1 MSFEYVILHCAAET
15 DEGYYEYFPQ
25 IKVHEDENE
34 GVGGPTNR
42 AFWRK
47 YGLKKKIFTPS
58 LKENNLTLFVNFSYL
73 IDSNKDVLLDTD
85 SMDYIIESCKS
96 ARKIIIMVH
105 GKAGDSENCWTY
117 ANLSSKAMVANG
129 ITEPLSKFLS
139 YDNLAKWVGSALVGK
154 KQHLLSLVMCYGA
167 RSASGMKEDHDKLSD
182 PSLIKDSFAFK
193 FFARLCNAE
202 KESSYIMTA
211 RTSVVG
217 ITTAFKSPNVGMVK
231 TLPEAET
238 LIRLQLE
245 EEERELD
252 LDVKTIQEKY
262 KDNKYLSSIEHVA
275 KSHAFNFSKGKAEEI
290 KDEDFD
296 KVADQAKIDKADV
309 KKIFRQQAVSQ
320 KVAKKVEASDLG
332 RKVGKFV
339 YLHFGDDKI
348 KVYRKYRDGNLIK
361 EKKNQ
366 LDAYLD
372 GKNLDEIG
380 EFIAEFNIV

>member
-15 DEGYYEYFPQ
+15 DEGYYEYFPS
-25 IKVHEDENE
+25 VNVRETENE
-34 GVGGPTNR
+34 GSGGPTNR
-42 AFWRK
+42 ALWRK
-47 YGLKKKIFTPS
+47 YGLKKNILTPS

-73 IDSNKDVLLDTD
+73 VDSNKTEFLDRD
-85 SMDYIIESCKS
+85 AMDYIIESCKS

-117 ANLSSKAMVANG
+117 ANSNSKDMSTNG

-139 YDNLAKWVGSALVGK
+139 YDKLAKWVGSALVGK

-167 RSASGMKEDHDKLSD
+167 RSASGMREDHDKLAD

-193 FFARLCNAE
+193 FFDRLCRAE

-211 RTSVVG
+211 RTSVAG
-217 ITTAFKSPNVGMVK
+217 MTTAFKSPNVGMVK

-245 EEERELD
+245 EEERELENEMK
-252 LDVKTIQEKY
+252 VIQEENRE
-262 KDNKYLSSIEHVA
+262 NKHFSNVQTFA
-275 KSHAFNFSKGKAEEI
+275 KSYGFSRSKGELEKITDKDIGEISEMTSIKKESIAKMFKKEE
-290 KDEDFD
+290 
-296 KVADQAKIDKADV
+296 
-309 KKIFRQQAVSQ
+309 VSQ
-320 KVAKKVEASDLG
+320 AVAKKIDSSLLG
-332 RKVGKFV
+332 KNVGKFV
-339 YLHFGDDKI
+339 YLHFGDSKV
-348 KVYRKYRDGNLIK
+348 KVYRKYKDGKLIK

-380 EFIAEFNIV
+380 ELIAEYNIV

>member
-15 DEGYYEYFPQ
+15 DEGYYEYFPG
-25 IKVHEDENE
+25 IKVYEDENE
-34 GVGGPTNR
+34 GAGGPTNR

-58 LKENNLTLFVNFSYL
+58 LKENNLTLFVNFSLL
-73 IDSNKDVLLDTD
+73 IDSNKDVLLDKD

-117 ANLSSKAMVANG
+117 ANLSSKAMIANG

-193 FFARLCNAE
+193 FFQRLCNAE
-202 KESSYIMTA
+202 KESSYVMTA

-217 ITTAFKSPNVGMVK
+217 MTTAFKSPNVGMVK

-245 EEERELD
+245 EEERELEQ
-252 LDVKTIQEKY
+252 DVKTIQEKY
-262 KDNKYLSSIEHVA
+262 KENKYLPGVEQIA
-275 KSHAFNFSKGKAEEI
+275 KSHAFNFSKGKADAI

-296 KVADQAKIDKADV
+296 NFSDKAKIDKTDV
-309 KKIFRQQAVSQ
+309 KKIFKQQEVSQ
-320 KVAKKVEASDLG
+320 KVAKKVEISDLG

>member
-15 DEGYYEYFPQ
+15 DEGYYEYFPSVN
-25 IKVHEDENE
+25 VHETEDK

-42 AFWRK
+42 ALWRK
-47 YGLKKKIFTPS
+47 YSIKKKILTTS
-58 LKENNLTLFVNFSYL
+58 LKENNLTLFVNFSHFV
-73 IDSNKDVLLDTD
+73 DSNKKEFLDRD
-85 SMDYIIESCKS
+85 SMDYIIESCAS

-117 ANLSSKAMVANG
+117 ANSNSKDMSANG

-167 RSASGMKEDHDKLSD
+167 RSASGMKEDHDKLAD

-193 FFARLCNAE
+193 FFDRLCRAE

-217 ITTAFKSPNVGMVK
+217 MTTAFKSPNVGMVK
-231 TLPEAET
+231 TLPETET

-245 EEERELD
+245 EEERELEKEMKLIQD
-252 LDVKTIQEKY
+252 ENREKEHFSKVENFAKSYGFNHSKGNQEKITD
-262 KDNKYLSSIEHVA
+262 KEIGEISEIS
-275 KSHAFNFSKGKAEEI
+275 EI
-290 KDEDFD
+290 KKDV
-296 KVADQAKIDKADV
+296 VA
-309 KKIFRQQAVSQ
+309 KIFRKEEVSQ
-320 KVAKKVEASDLG
+320 AVAKKIDTSQLG

-339 YLHFGDDKI
+339 YLHFGDAKI
-348 KVYRKYRDGNLIK
+348 KVYRKYKDGKLIK

-380 EFIAEFNIV
+380 ELIAEYDIV